1 MNKTLLYIAAAM
13 LGATAFTACDD
24 DFARPPMMLPETV
37 DVEANYSIT
46 QVKNRFWATMGTP
59 TEIGVDAETGD
70 SMIFKGRVCS
80 SDESGNIFKKIYVQ
94 SHDEN
99 GNQIAMAFYVN
110 AKDMYAQL
118 PFGQEVVVWGTGL
131 TIGSASGVLAFGDP
145 ADKDFYMTEERFYAH
160 IARTGIGV
168 PDPSKVD
175 TTATTLAHINEIKGN
190 TDSLKVWQCRLVRIN
205 DVSWVEAG
213 QPYSNEQYGTNRYLT
228 DENGN
233 RLMVRNS
240 TFTNYSTDPL
250 PYGKGSVVGILSQFN
265 GNLQLTMIDQEG
277 CIDFDGEAPEPGPEV
292 DPAGDGTEASPY
304 NVTKALEVATALK
317 DGEETAE
324 VFVNGVISAIGEIS
338 TSFGNGTYTITDEGG
353 SKTIGVYRG
362 YWLGGEKFT
371 SENQL
376 ALGAKVVV
384 KGKLVNYKGNTPQL
398 AQGNQLV
405 SYNGETAG
413 GETPAPS
420 EDQLYSFL
428 TPSLTEMPADWTI
441 ENVNLGTAEYVWSW
455 KVYNNAGY
463 LNASAFV
470 AGAAIA
476 TEAYAVS
483 PTIDLTGV
491 TGTTATFDHAAKF
504 QTTLRTMC
512 GLVVREEGAK
522 DWTPIAIP
530 TWPEAGSWT
539 FVSSGSINLG
549 AYDGKKIQLGFKYG
563 SSAEGADTWEIK
575 NLAINGKK

>member
-1 MNKTLLYIAAAM
+1 M

-59 TEIGVDAETGD
+59 TDIGVDAETGD

-240 TFTNYSTDPL
+240 TFTNYSTEPL

-353 SKTIGVYRG
+353 SKTIGVFRG

-413 GETPAPS
+413 GDTPTPP
-420 EDQLYSFL
+420 
-428 TPSLTEMPADWTI
+428 TPSDELKYTLTTSVASGSSYVLVVDGQYGASIAATYSYGRFNLTDCTISNDSFTGPSNAAFVMTMVEGKGYTITDHSGRFLGMDTSHLTTFQIFDTANDGCYWTTEFIDGKVKISNTLNTDCFVCVSKGTEGTYYTNMAPAKAP
-441 ENVNLGTAEYVWSW
+441 AEY
-455 KVYNNAGY
+455 K
-463 LNASAFV
+463 L
-470 AGAAIA
+470 
-476 TEAYAVS
+476 
-483 PTIDLTGV
+483 P
-491 TGTTATFDHAAKF
+491 
-504 QTTLRTMC
+504 
-512 GLVVREEGAK
+512 
-522 DWTPIAIP
+522 
-530 TWPEAGSWT
+530 
-539 FVSSGSINLG
+539 
-549 AYDGKKIQLGFKYG
+549 QLFK
-563 SSAEGADTWEIK
+563 AE
-575 NLAINGKK
+575 

>member
-1 MNKTLLYIAAAM
+1 M

-59 TEIGVDAETGD
+59 TDIGVDAETGD

-131 TIGSASGVLAFGDP
+131 TIGSSSGVLAFGDP

-240 TFTNYSTDPL
+240 TFTNYSTEPL

-405 SYNGETAG
+405 SYNGKTAG
-413 GETPAPS
+413 GDTPTPP
-420 EDQLYSFL
+420 
-428 TPSLTEMPADWTI
+428 TPSDELKYTLTTSVASGSSYVLVVDGQYGASIAATYSYGRFNLTDCTISNDSFTGPSNAAFVMTMVEGKGYTITDHSGRFLGMDTSHLTTFQIFDTTNDGCYWTTEFIDGKVKISNTLNTDCFVCVSKGTEGTYYTNMAPAKAP
-441 ENVNLGTAEYVWSW
+441 AEY
-455 KVYNNAGY
+455 K
-463 LNASAFV
+463 L
-470 AGAAIA
+470 
-476 TEAYAVS
+476 
-483 PTIDLTGV
+483 P
-491 TGTTATFDHAAKF
+491 
-504 QTTLRTMC
+504 
-512 GLVVREEGAK
+512 
-522 DWTPIAIP
+522 
-530 TWPEAGSWT
+530 
-539 FVSSGSINLG
+539 
-549 AYDGKKIQLGFKYG
+549 QLFK
-563 SSAEGADTWEIK
+563 AE
-575 NLAINGKK
+575 